1 MLSLVIAD
9 AIGLKWAQEQ
19 VIRYHYLHTPVD
31 VRCRPLAYKVMLLN
45 RPVGCL
51 IFGRP
56 EATKVT
62 GWYGSL
68 DDVQAEICPLTRWQ
82 ILNLARVYLD
92 PSIQRAG
99 AFAHPE
105 DLIGPSI
112 LPSFYDRLGHWQNTS
127 ASYVI
132 DLALDLV
139 VFDFLYHRPP
149 VWMEQPYELAHII
162 SYCDTKQHKG
172 TLYRASHFE
181 WMRTNAHGIDTYYR
195 KARPLTQAE
204 HTLLAKRSQEDRR
217 AQRLREVA
225 RVSHIEQLPL
235 LSLSD
240 QRRGDVQ

>member
-1 MLSLVIAD
+1 MLSLVVAD
-9 AIGLKWAQEQ
+9 ATGLKWAQEQ
-19 VIRYHYLHTPVD
+19 VIRYHYLHTAVD
-31 VRCRPLAYKVMLLN
+31 VRCRPLAYVVMLLD

-68 DDVQAEICPLTRWQ
+68 KDVQSGECPFTRWQ
-82 ILNLARVYLD
+82 ILNLARIYLD

-105 DLIGPSI
+105 GLVGPSI
-112 LPSFYDRLGHWQNTS
+112 LPSFYDRHDRWQNAA

-132 DLALDLV
+132 DLALDIV
-139 VFDFLYHRPP
+139 TFDFLYHRPP

-172 TLYRASHFE
+172 MLYRASHFE
-181 WMRTNAHGIDTYYR
+181 WVRTNTYGIDTYR
-195 KARPLTQAE
+195 RRSRPLTQPE
-204 HTLLAKRSQEDRR
+204 HAMLAKRSQEDRR

-225 RVSHIEQLPL
+225 RVSYIKQLPL
-235 LSLSD
+235 LPLCD
-240 QRRGDVQ
+240 QKREDVQ